1 MRLRFGRISL
11 CDNLPS
17 PCKTFPITSHI
28 LAKTESPLSTHYNPQ
43 VVSANSLEDFLGR
56 SLPALSFFATRISK
70 SNRICV
76 LAIRGRVDLKS
87 LRLTQSRL
95 HCTQHKDAPHKQVSP
110 RSVEGFHVYRVG
122 SPRQLGRDLHAV
134 ASRPKALTP
143 SNSPDLGKRSHHQKL
158 HRYALRRYFTP
169 VSGTVESD

>member
-11 CDNLPS
+11 CENLPS
-17 PCKTFPITSHI
+17 PCKTFPIASHI

-43 VVSANSLEDFLGR
+43 VVYANSLEDFLGR
-56 SLPALSFFATRISK
+56 FPPALSFFAKRISK
-70 SNRICV
+70 SNRRCV
-76 LAIRGRVDLKS
+76 LAIRKDVDPKS

-95 HCTQHKDAPHKQVSP
+95 HCTQRTNAPHKQVSP
-110 RSVEGFHVYRVG
+110 QSVEGLRLYRVG
-122 SPRQLGRDLHAV
+122 SPRQLGRDLYAIT
-134 ASRPKALTP
+134 SRPKTLTP
-143 SNSPDLGKRSHHQKL
+143 SNSPNLGKRSHHQKL